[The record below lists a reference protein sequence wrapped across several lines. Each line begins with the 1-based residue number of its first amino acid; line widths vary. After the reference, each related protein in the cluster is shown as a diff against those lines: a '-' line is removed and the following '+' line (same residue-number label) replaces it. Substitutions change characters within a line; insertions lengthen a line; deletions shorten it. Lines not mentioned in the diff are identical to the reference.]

1 MTKNGKLDLI
11 IGPMFSGKSTEL
23 IKKIRLFNVLHKK
36 FIVVKPIIDSRY
48 NIDSISTHDNIT
60 YTSININKLEEIKEN
75 YKDDYMN
82 ADILIIE
89 EGQFLPDLLEFVI
102 DSVNS
107 DNKHIVVAGLS
118 GDYNRN
124 PIGKMMYLISHA
136 DTVEYKTALCT
147 ECGDGT
153 LAPFTFKKIKDT
165 NQILVGGNEIYTP
178 LCRYHYNIKNEDNR
192 QN

>member
-23 IKKIRLFNVLHKK
+23 IKRIRLFNVLHKK

-60 YTSININKLEEIKEN
+60 YTSICVSHLHDLKTK
-75 YKDDYMN
+75 YHTDYMTV
-82 ADILIIE
+82 DIIVIE
-89 EGQFLPDLLEFVI
+89 EGQFLPDLYDFVVKSANN
-102 DSVNS
+102 DY
-107 DNKHIVVAGLS
+107 KHLIIAGLS

-124 PIGKMMYLISHA
+124 SIGRLIDLIPHA

-147 ECGDGT
+147 LCGDGT
-153 LAPFTFKKIKDT
+153 VAPFTFKKIKDT
-165 NQILVGGNEIYTP
+165 NQILVGGTDIYMP
-178 LCRYHYNIKNEDNR
+178 LCRRHYNIKSQDN
-192 QN
+192 